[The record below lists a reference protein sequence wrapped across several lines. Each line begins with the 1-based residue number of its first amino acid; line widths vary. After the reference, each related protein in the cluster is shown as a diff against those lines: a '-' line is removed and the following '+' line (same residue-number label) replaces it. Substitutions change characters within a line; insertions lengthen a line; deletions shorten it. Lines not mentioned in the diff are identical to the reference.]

1 MGSGYHFVG
10 VFVHAATSFWY
21 SGVDSDSDP
30 VPPNLVEYALRK
42 PWLWVLTVLNSV
54 RVLFVLWTQ
63 HFAKADE
70 AVAEEALST
79 LVAAYSGF
87 FPFMSMLFDAWWSY
101 DPERRRRIQF
111 AGRMA

>member
-1 MGSGYHFVG
+1 MQRQ
-10 VFVHAATSFWY
+10 VFLPRRSAETHDNSDDNARY
-21 SGVDSDSDP
+21 NGVDSDSDP

-42 PWLWVLTVLNSV
+42 PWLWVLTVLNNV
-54 RVLFVLWTQ
+54 RVLFVLCTQ

-87 FPFMSMLFDAWWSY
+87 FPFMSILFLENSMN
-101 DPERRRRIQF
+101 RR
-111 AGRMA
+111 